1 MIKEDVK
8 LYDSKN
14 SKKSINCE
22 FKNFGVVIST
32 GKYFFIHRGVEDI
45 NMNLSLLVH
54 SILANEYSLYFMRQG
69 YDKLFK
75 KIIIK

>member
-1 MIKEDVK
+1 MK

-14 SKKSINCE
+14 SKKCINCE
-22 FKNFGVVIST
+22 FKYFGVVISK

-45 NMNLSLLVH
+45 KMNLSLLVH

-69 YDKLFK
+69 HDKLFK